1 MFKKKRSI
9 TMNNPQQPEL
19 PNSAP
24 TPYTYTSP
32 SEQNSEA
39 EIFQPQPLPQYYKNN
54 PVHPTLSHTDD
65 GNSLP
70 KEEMFDIITGAD
82 KANKKKNSKD
92 EKKKVDPLT
101 TKKGLT
107 RFVLNVLYGSLLLS
121 ALIGIGAIMF
131 GNDTYGG
138 NAAATI
144 GLLIAVDFV
153 LLLGLIPRIPVYR
166 YSMWFLG
173 ILAFILSTIAVWLPK
188 GEVLYN
194 DYYPYDVISRPK
206 NMSEVFAGTGGA
218 LWLFLATVS
227 TLALVSVGYELVER
241 VNKTSVVIYWVMHF
255 VAVIGTIPLAIALA
269 GARYVGQDNMMQWK
283 IYLSAFVLSAT
294 LLLILSI
301 AVLHNV
307 FTKQMADK
315 KKRAQ
320 MGNALPRQNHSAYA
334 QNASSSRNVLQ
345 PVNEIRHPHNIA
357 PVPVQEREEHAAKNN
372 EGNGNQPPLFN

>member
-1 MFKKKRSI
+1 
-9 TMNNPQQPEL
+9 MNNPQQPET
-19 PNSAP
+19 PSSTP

-39 EIFQPQPLPQYYKNN
+39 ENFQPQTLPQYYKNN
-54 PVHPTLSHTDD
+54 PVHPTLSHADD
-65 GNSLP
+65 ENSLS
-70 KEEMFDIITGAD
+70 KEEMFDIITGG
-82 KANKKKNSKD
+82 
-92 EKKKVDPLT
+92 EKRGAEKRENKKVDPLT

-107 RFVLNVLYGSLLLS
+107 HFVLNILYASLTLS

-173 ILAFILSTIAVWLPK
+173 VLAFILSTIAVWLPK
-188 GEVLYN
+188 NEVEYSN
-194 DYYPYDVISRPK
+194 YYPYGMIARPK
-206 NMSEVFAGTGGA
+206 NMSEIFAGTGGA

-227 TLALVSVGYELVER
+227 TLALVSLGYGLVEK
-241 VNKTSVVIYWVMHF
+241 VNKTAVAIYWAMHF

-269 GARYVGQDNMMQWK
+269 GNRYVGQNTIMEWK
-283 IYLSAFVLSAT
+283 IYLSTFVLSAT

-301 AVLHNV
+301 AVLHSII
-307 FTKQMADK
+307 TKQTANK

-320 MGNALPRQNHSAYA
+320 MVRALPRQNPSAYA
-334 QNASSSRNVLQ
+334 QNASSSRNFSQ
-345 PVNEIRHPHNIA
+345 PVNETNQPHNNA
-357 PVPVQEREEHAAKNN
+357 LAPVQEREGHPTKNN
-372 EGNGNQPPLFN
+372 EKNDNQPPSLD

>member
-1 MFKKKRSI
+1 M
-9 TMNNPQQPEL
+9 TNPQQPEL
-19 PNSAP
+19 PQSAP
-24 TPYTYTSP
+24 TPYTYSSP

-39 EIFQPQPLPQYYKNN
+39 ENFQPQTLPQYYKNN
-54 PVHPTLSHTDD
+54 PVLPTISHADD
-65 GNSLP
+65 ENSIP
-70 KEEMFDIITGAD
+70 KEEMFDMLTGAD
-82 KANKKKNSKD
+82 KADKKKNSKE
-92 EKKKVDPLT
+92 EKKTVDPLT

-107 RFVLNVLYGSLLLS
+107 RFVLNVLYGSLILS

-144 GLLIAVDFV
+144 GLLIVVDLV

-188 GEVLYN
+188 GEVFYN
-194 DYYPYDVISRPK
+194 EYYPYDVISRPK
-206 NMSEVFAGTGGA
+206 NMSEIFAGTGGA
-218 LWLFLATVS
+218 LWLFLATIS
-227 TLALVSVGYELVER
+227 ILALVSVGYGLVEK
-241 VNKTSVVIYWVMHF
+241 VNKTAVVIYWVMHF

-269 GARYVGQDNMMQWK
+269 GNRYVGQDSMMQWK

-307 FTKQMADK
+307 FTKQMAEK
-315 KKRAQ
+315 KKSAQ
-320 MGNALPRQNHSAYA
+320 MVRSLSRQGQSAHTQNTSSFDNPSPHSAA
-334 QNASSSRNVLQ
+334 VNVADAHTN
-345 PVNEIRHPHNIA
+345 VST
-357 PVPVQEREEHAAKNN
+357 QEQQTALRPTEHEKFSETEKGDNS
-372 EGNGNQPPLFN
+372 QPPLFN